1 MSTDDLRFEAARIL
15 NDLNVSPSE
24 LGYRVQALFA
34 ETLAR
39 MGATIHAVARTGHPD
54 VTAQIGGR
62 LLRIQVKATRHYSF
76 SLAAEDLEGI
86 RPRFPQ
92 EEGYL
97 AVLAVAPP
105 LTWTCIRYARVRV
118 LMGRPVPL
126 AMLKSMEDAPFSSE
140 CTDSCVQLL
149 IEHRAS
155 IEAFTFSLL
164 RKRTLSEGRTEG

>member
-15 NDLNVSPSE
+15 NDLNISPSE
-24 LGYRVQALFA
+24 LGYRAQALFA

-39 MGATIHAVARTGHPD
+39 MGATIDAVARTGHPD

-62 LLRIQVKATRHYSF
+62 LLRIQVKATRTTPSA
-76 SLAAEDLEGI
+76 SLRRTWKVSARGS
-86 RPRFPQ
+86 PRGKLP
-92 EEGYL
+92 GD
-97 AVLAVAPP
+97 LAVAPP

-118 LMGRPVPL
+118 LIGRPVPL

-155 IEAFTFSLL
+155 IEAFTSPFCAN
-164 RKRTLSEGRTEG
+164 GV